1 MKSADTFPRWMLALR
16 EYREELAGMRL
27 AGIASSLEGIGAELA
42 ENARAATRAISD
54 VSAVSAIDNAGF
66 FAEKKEAE
74 RSRLEKL
81 KVAAEKERDSA
92 STRYEA
98 ARRDRMILDRL
109 LERRRQELRTSWESG
124 EGSP

>member
-1 MKSADTFPRWMLALR
+1 MMALR

-42 ENARAATRAISD
+42 ANARVATQAISE

-66 FAEKKEAE
+66 LAEKKETE
-74 RSRLEKL
+74 RSRLVLL
-81 KVAAEKERDSA
+81 KVGAEKERASA
-92 STRYEA
+92 STDYES

-109 LERRRQELRTSWESG
+109 LERRRQELRASRESG
-124 EGSP
+124 DGSP